1 MITMPVLRPQIIS
14 LRPIVAETGPI
25 AASAPTSTPSYQAPI
40 VAGGIFAT
48 RHQQFVDQVMAFTRC
63 FKATEIYGFGTE
75 ELYDHL
81 LVALQDNMIIQDDD
95 RYCSSQVAYEMKVKT
110 QGYTY
115 KSGLKPQ
122 TSGFRPVI

>member
-1 MITMPVLRPQIIS
+1 MPIIS
-14 LRPIVAETGPI
+14 VRPIVAQSEPFTTTISGQ
-25 AASAPTSTPSYQAPI
+25 AEPTVPQTI
-40 VAGGIFAT
+40 MVGGIFAT
-48 RHQQFVDQVMAFTRC
+48 RHQQFVDQVMSFDRC

-81 LVALQDNMIIQDDD
+81 LVALQDNMIVQDGD

-110 QGYTY
+110 QGYVY

>member
-1 MITMPVLRPQIIS
+1 MPRLPLQNIQ

-25 AASAPTSTPSYQAPI
+25 AASAPTSAPAYQPTI

-48 RHQQFVDQVMAFTRC
+48 RHQQFVDQILGIDHC

-81 LVALQDNMIIQDDD
+81 LVALQDNFIVQDGD
-95 RYCSSQVAYEMKVKT
+95 RYCSGQVAYTLKVKT
-110 QGYTY
+110 QGYVY
-115 KSGLKPQ
+115 PGRLEPQ

>member
-1 MITMPVLRPQIIS
+1 MPILTQKIIR

-25 AASAPTSTPSYQAPI
+25 AASAPTSTPAYTQTV

-48 RHQQFVDQVMAFTRC
+48 RHQQFIDQVMAFTRC

-81 LVALQDNMIIQDDD
+81 LVALQDNAIVQDGD

-110 QGYTY
+110 QGYVY

>member
-1 MITMPVLRPQIIS
+1 MPKLQVRVIK

-25 AASAPTSTPSYQAPI
+25 GATATPTPEPVNITSAGEFP
-40 VAGGIFAT
+40 
-48 RHQQFVDQVMAFTRC
+48 RKHQEFVDQVRTFDRC
-63 FKATEIYGFGTE
+63 FKASEITGFTME

-81 LVALQDNMIIQDDD
+81 VVALQDNIIVQDGD
-95 RYCSSQVAYEMKVKT
+95 RYCSSQVAYEMKTKT

-122 TSGFRPVI
+122 TYGFNPVL

>member
-1 MITMPVLRPQIIS
+1 MPVIAESQPFTTTIGSPTNGQT
-14 LRPIVAETGPI
+14 VA
-25 AASAPTSTPSYQAPI
+25 QPI

-48 RHQQFVDQVMAFTRC
+48 RHQQFVNQVMAFDRC
-63 FKATEIYGFGTE
+63 FKAIEIFGFGTE

-81 LVALQDNMIIQDDD
+81 LVALQDNMIVQDGD

-110 QGYTY
+110 QGYVY

-122 TSGFRPVI
+122 TSGFSPVI